1 MKKSVP
7 SSLKSSASAKKQ
19 RLSSSSSSS
28 VKKSVSARL
37 FFEISDSGG
46 DSSGM
51 LVR

>member
-1 MKKSVP
+1 MP

-19 RLSSSSSSS
+19 KLSSSSSSS
-28 VKKSVSARL
+28 IKKPVAAPL
-37 FFEISDSGG
+37 VFDILDSDG